1 MTKDQK
7 NDLDRTAPS
16 ATTNKLREQAGVV
29 REDLG
34 QLGRLA
40 RDATREK
47 LGDAKEKASGY
58 YDKGRIKAEQVEEQ
72 LVDQIRKKPLQSV
85 LIAAGIGALFG
96 LLITRR

>member
-1 MTKDQK
+1 MTDDQK
-7 NDLDRTAPS
+7 RDLDRPTPS
-16 ATTNKLREQAGVV
+16 TTEQLKEQAGVV

-40 RDATREK
+40 KDATREK
-47 LGDAKEKASGY
+47 LGDAKEKAADY
-58 YDKGRIKAEQVEEQ
+58 YDKGRIKAEQLEEQ
-72 LVDQIRKKPLQSV
+72 LVDHIRKKPLQSV

>member
-1 MTKDQK
+1 MTNDQK
-7 NDLDRTAPS
+7 SDLDKTAPS
-16 ATTNKLREQAGVV
+16 TSDKLREQAGVV
-29 REDLG
+29 RDDLG

-40 RDATREK
+40 KDATKEK
-47 LGDAKEKASGY
+47 LGDAKERASDY
-58 YDKGRIKAEQVEEQ
+58 YDKGKIKAEQLEEQ